1 VINQSRSDRIV
12 EWTIVCLLGLVLII
26 VIYPLIY
33 VFSASLSDPLAIL
46 KGEVRL
52 LPKGFNLDA
61 YKKVFQNQNIIR
73 GYLNT
78 FIYTLTGTAINVVM
92 TTLAAYP
99 LSRKDFYGRN
109 VFNVLIVFT
118 MFFSGGM
125 VPMYILVSNLNLLN
139 TIWAVVLPGAI
150 SVWNMMIM
158 RTYFQSNIS
167 LEIQEAAAMDGCSN
181 IGILSRIVLPLS
193 APILAVM
200 ILFYAVGHW
209 NAFYNALMY
218 LSDRSKFPLQ
228 VILRE
233 ILIQN
238 RMDEMASVLDE
249 DKIQYMMNVEA
260 LKYAVVIVANIPVF
274 ILYPFL
280 QKYFVKGVMIGALKG

>member
-1 VINQSRSDRIV
+1 MINQSRSDRIV

>member
-1 VINQSRSDRIV
+1 MINQSRSDRMV
-12 EWTIVCLLGLVLII
+12 EWAIVFLLGLVLVI

-33 VFSASLSDPLAIL
+33 VLSASFSDPLAIL
-46 KGEVRL
+46 KGEVWL
-52 LPKGFNLDA
+52 LPKGFSLDA
-61 YKKVFQNQNIIR
+61 YEKVFQNQDIMR

-78 FIYTLTGTAINVVM
+78 FIYTLTGTTINVVM

-109 VFNVLIVFT
+109 LFNLLIVFT

-125 VPMYILVSNLNLLN
+125 VPMYLLISNLNLLN
-139 TIWAVVLPGAI
+139 TMWAVVLPGAI
-150 SVWNMMIM
+150 SVWNMVIM
-158 RTYFQSNIS
+158 RTYFQSSIPF
-167 LEIQEAAAMDGCSN
+167 EIQEAAAMDGCSN
-181 IGILSRIVLPLS
+181 VGVLTRIVLPLS

-209 NAFYNALMY
+209 NAFYNALIY
-218 LSDRSKFPLQ
+218 LSDRNKFPLQ

-238 RMDEMASVLDE
+238 QMDEMASVLDE

>member
-12 EWTIVCLLGLVLII
+12 EWTIVCLLGLVLVI
-26 VIYPLIY
+26 VMYPLIY